1 MISWEGFAVAM
12 GRPRVARDL
21 GADGTALYA
30 DPMRRSVA
38 LPVLVVLVVTLA
50 TACSSGGGSASS
62 GSTTTTTRASK
73 DDGNTC
79 RFIVAATGRR
89 FRQAPADL
97 QYLQTATAEPTECYD
112 KITFTFDHG
121 DGPNLPPGYI
131 VEYREPPFIEGLRS
145 SAEGFPDA
153 KAILYVEFRP
163 ASTSDRRF
171 AGRATQTYKGNLR
184 LQFPSIAP
192 FSQGGMGHTVIVEW
206 LDKAPP
212 SLPEPLVPQGTTTT
226 TQAQKSATTTTSA
239 PPVASTAPTATTT
252 TVPPVE
258 FVPNDPAVTRVVWLI
273 GLDAKRPF
281 TVDAANQPSRVSIL
295 IMR

>member
-1 MISWEGFAVAM
+1 MCSVLLLSMTSACSGGGTDPS
-12 GRPRVARDL
+12 GRTTSTTRVARS
-21 GADGTALYA
+21 GAA
-30 DPMRRSVA
+30 D
-38 LPVLVVLVVTLA
+38 
-50 TACSSGGGSASS
+50 
-62 GSTTTTTRASK
+62 ST
-73 DDGNTC
+73 C
-79 RFIVAATGRR
+79 EFIVAATGRR
-89 FRQAPADL
+89 TRTAPADL

-121 DGPNLPPGYI
+121 DGPDLPPGYT
-131 VEYREPPFIEGLRS
+131 VEYREPPFVEGIRS

-171 AGRATQTYKGNLR
+171 PGRAAQTYKGNLR
-184 LQFPSIAP
+184 LQFPSVGP
-192 FSQGGMGHTVIVEW
+192 FSEGGMGHTVIVEW

-212 SLPEPLVPQGTTTT
+212 SLPETLTPETTTT
-226 TQAQKSATTTTSA
+226 TGEEPDATATTTTA
-239 PPVASTAPTATTT
+239 PPAAPDPTATTT

>member
-1 MISWEGFAVAM
+1 M
-12 GRPRVARDL
+12 
-21 GADGTALYA
+21 
-30 DPMRRSVA
+30 
-38 LPVLVVLVVTLA
+38 LVVLVVVLA
-50 TACSSGGGSASS
+50 TACSSGGSDSS
-62 GSTTTTTRASK
+62 TSTTTATRAPTG
-73 DDGNTC
+73 DGAGNTC
-79 RFIVAATGRR
+79 RFIVAATERR
-89 FRQAPADL
+89 FRTAPADL

-131 VEYREPPFIEGLRS
+131 VEYREAPFIEGLRS
-145 SAEGFPDA
+145 SSEGFPDA

-184 LQFPSIAP
+184 LQFPSVAP
-192 FSQGGMGHTVIVEW
+192 FSEGGMGHTVIVEW

-212 SLPEPLVPQGTTTT
+212 SLPESLVPQVTTTT
-226 TQAQKSATTTTSA
+226 TKAPKSAATTTTA
-239 PPVASTAPTATTT
+239 PPVDATAPTAPTT

-273 GLDAKRPF
+273 GLDSKRPF

>member
-1 MISWEGFAVAM
+1 MAL
-12 GRPRVARDL
+12 RDL

-30 DPMRRSVA
+30 DPMRRRR
-38 LPVLVVLVVTLA
+38 VLVGFVVLIVTVA
-50 TACSSGGGSASS
+50 TACSSGGSGSSS
-62 GSTTTTTRASK
+62 GPTTTTSTTASGS
-73 DDGNTC
+73 DSGC
-79 RFIVAATGRR
+79 EFIVASTGRR

-121 DGPNLPPGYI
+121 DGPDLPPGYL
-131 VEYREPPFIEGLRS
+131 VEYREPPFIEGIRS
-145 SAEGFPDA
+145 SSEGFPDA

-171 AGRATQTYKGNLR
+171 PGRAVQTYKGNLR
-184 LQFPSIAP
+184 LQFPAVGP
-192 FSQGGMGHTVIVEW
+192 FREGGMGHTVIVEW

-212 SLPEPLVPQGTTTT
+212 SLPEGLAPGE
-226 TQAQKSATTTTSA
+226 ATTTTA
-239 PPVASTAPTATTT
+239 PADAAAPTEPTT

-273 GLDAKRPF
+273 GLDSKRPF
-281 TVDAANQPSRVSIL
+281 TVDSANQPSRVSVL